1 MFHADVLTATQ
12 TADNSTTAAALK
24 QIAAIAHAAPLPD
37 GQQVAAAIWFP
48 GQTIY
53 AQANILAYRDGF
65 LITAVVFAAALL
77 PTWLLDRARR

>member
-1 MFHADVLTATQ
+1 MLTATQ
-12 TADNSTTAAALK
+12 TPDNATTIAFLKQVGDFAQLVHLPHDQQVGAAL
-24 QIAAIAHAAPLPD
+24 
-37 GQQVAAAIWFP
+37 WFL

-77 PTWLLDRARR
+77 PTWLLDRAGR

>member
-1 MFHADVLTATQ
+1 VLPLWSAWGQ
-12 TADNSTTAAALK
+12 REARDGEGGEARGQRKS
-24 QIAAIAHAAPLPD
+24 APLPNS
-37 GQQVAAAIWFP
+37 QQVAVAFL

-65 LITAVVFAAALL
+65 LITALAALL